1 VPRARDVG
9 GRMLGRQVQTS
20 GQPTGDDPVRRG
32 PARDD
37 EVVEGLRTCPDLTPL
52 LGRRTLRTAELHG
65 EPCTVDD
72 DVVLLDPSSADTP
85 VDAAMAVREALELA
99 SARASA
105 APSPVHA
112 PAVPAVAGAPLPAAA
127 SAPATPVPTRG
138 RELAWRILAHL
149 TAVAYTDL
157 VRGLGAHPSRLT
169 SAAVRREV
177 RALADVGAAASS
189 TQRRRVVAAIVAAL
203 HDRAVVD
210 DDRHVLDREGAVL
223 DDATRRAT
231 DALVLALPTAVLL
244 TAGGDDRLVVDWAAG
259 ENRYGVGPV
268 PLPQVRSYSS
278 CTASSP
284 SPVGYAAG
292 DRARRRLLAL
302 ALDAALTTG
311 LDHEWEELRRALV
324 TTLLGSDAGDGVV
337 VIPTPS
343 GTDADSLAL
352 AVAAGAGRPVTTV
365 LVAPL
370 ELGSGTALAVVGR
383 AFSPRSPDGSEL
395 EPGALLEGMPADT
408 RWRGVEVRDRDGRP
422 RNPDVVE
429 AEIDDHLASIVA
441 ADRQAVLHVVEGS
454 KTGVRLPRSE
464 AIARWAERYGQR
476 LDVVIDAAQL
486 RVEATTVAA
495 HVAAGRLAIVTGS
508 KFLAGPPFSGALL
521 VPRTLVPR
529 LRDRPCPDGLGAYLD
544 RAATPPALR
553 SLRRAA
559 PPHPNVGLL
568 LRWQAA
574 RAEHEAYLRIPPDTR
589 DRVLRHLAAA
599 AREHL
604 AATAGVE
611 LVGSAEVV
619 GAEDVGAE
627 DVGAVPPRLE
637 DVASIFT
644 FRVRQDERALDLDEL
659 RTLQRLLRTDLS
671 AAVTTDVDAETRAL
685 LSRRFAFGQPVP
697 LGPDGAGGAGLRLA
711 FGAPTLTRVV
721 HDGDRGPD
729 LVARLDREAADLRAA
744 FAKLRAVL
752 DHRLVA

>member
-1 VPRARDVG
+1 MR
-9 GRMLGRQVQTS
+9 GRQVQTS
-20 GQPTGDDPVRRG
+20 GQPAGDPVRRG
-32 PARDD
+32 PARPD

-52 LGRRTLRTAELHG
+52 LGRRTLRTAELDG
-65 EPCTVDD
+65 GPCTVDD
-72 DVVLLDPSSADTP
+72 DVVLLDRSSAETP
-85 VDAAMAVREALELA
+85 VDAALAVREALELA
-99 SARASA
+99 SVRAS
-105 APSPVHA
+105 
-112 PAVPAVAGAPLPAAA
+112 
-127 SAPATPVPTRG
+127 ATPVPTRG

-157 VRGLGAHPSRLT
+157 VRGLGEHPSRLT
-169 SAAVRREV
+169 SAAARREV
-177 RALADVGAAASS
+177 RALADVGSAASS
-189 TQRRRVVAAIVAAL
+189 AQRRRVVAAVVGAL
-203 HDRAVVD
+203 RDRAVAA
-210 DDRHVLDREGAVL
+210 DDRHVAADDRAALDVDRAALDDDRAVLDVDRAVL
-223 DDATRRAT
+223 DDATRRAA
-231 DALVLALPTAVLL
+231 DAVVLALPTAVLL
-244 TAGGDDRLVVDWAAG
+244 TAGGDDRLVVDWATG
-259 ENRYGVGPV
+259 ENRYGIGPV

-292 DRARRRLLAL
+292 DRVRRRLLAL
-302 ALDAALTTG
+302 ALDAALATG
-311 LDHEWEELRRALV
+311 LDDEWEELRRALV
-324 TTLLGSDAGDGVV
+324 TALLGSDAGDGVV

-395 EPGALLEGMPADT
+395 EPGALLEGMPVDT
-408 RWRGVEVRDRDGRP
+408 RCHGVEVRDRDGGQRD
-422 RNPDVVE
+422 PDVVE
-429 AEIDDHLASIVA
+429 AEIDDHLAGIVA

-464 AIARWAERYGQR
+464 AIGRWTERYGQR

-495 HVAAGRLAIVTGS
+495 HVAAGRIAIVTGS

-529 LRDRPCPDGLGAYLD
+529 LRERSCPDGLGAYLD

-574 RAEHEAYLRIPPDTR
+574 RAEHEAYLRIPPHTR

-611 LVGSAEVV
+611 PVGS
-619 GAEDVGAE
+619 AEDVGAE
-627 DVGAVPPRLE
+627 PPRLE
-637 DVASIFT
+637 DVATIFT

-671 AAVTTDVDAETRAL
+671 AAVSVDTDAGTRAL

-697 LGPDGAGGAGLRLA
+697 LGPDGAGGAALRLA

-721 HDGDRGPD
+721 HDEARGPD
-729 LVARLDREAADLRAA
+729 LVARLDREATDLRAA
-744 FAKLRAVL
+744 LAKLQAVL
-752 DHRLVA
+752 VHRLVA